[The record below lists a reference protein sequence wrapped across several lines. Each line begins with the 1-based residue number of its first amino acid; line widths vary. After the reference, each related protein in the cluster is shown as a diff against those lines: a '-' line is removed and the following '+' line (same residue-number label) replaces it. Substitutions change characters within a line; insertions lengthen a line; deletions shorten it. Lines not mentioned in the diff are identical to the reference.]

1 MSRTGVAVE
10 KLPSREIRRN
20 QIASGSSTNDFSTS
34 PRHFLSPKFRHSS
47 KKASFSTATGL
58 LTTNVILRL
67 VVDFHAGQIMSPA
80 VLISF
85 GMTR

>member
-1 MSRTGVAVE
+1 MLGPKSPELGHLPGNLARLRIDVE
-10 KLPSREIRRN
+10 KR
-20 QIASGSSTNDFSTS
+20 
-34 PRHFLSPKFRHSS
+34 
-47 KKASFSTATGL
+47 GL